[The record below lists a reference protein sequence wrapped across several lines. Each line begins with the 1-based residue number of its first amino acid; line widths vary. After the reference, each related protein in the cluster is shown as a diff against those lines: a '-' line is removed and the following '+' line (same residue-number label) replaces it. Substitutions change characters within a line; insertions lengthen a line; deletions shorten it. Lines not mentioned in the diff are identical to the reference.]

1 MTKEKTKKKRGR
13 PSKKEL
19 KIAQENIEKNGIA
32 IAMVIIAVFL
42 FIGILTVNL
51 QADQITFKFKSPSF
65 SGVNTSSH
73 YLTIENQEHM
83 RKMTIKEEIK
93 ALQDEIK
100 RDEENTTLNRFLR
113 NLSSRIYAQI
123 SRQIV
128 ENMFGENQSTE
139 GTFELEG
146 NIISYEIIDGMI
158 ILTIFNSNDGT
169 TTVIELPLGD
179 FSF

>member
-1 MTKEKTKKKRGR
+1 MTKEKIKLPTHY
-13 PSKKEL
+13 
-19 KIAQENIEKNGIA
+19 KI
-32 IAMVIIAVFL
+32 IIIWALVM
-42 FIGILTVNL
+42 FIGIISLNL
-51 QADQITFKFKSPSF
+51 KADQITFKFKSPSF

-100 RDEENTTLNRFLR
+100 RDEENTTLNRFLK